1 MNLMNAR
8 PEFAAAL
15 SALALLAGAFSAQAQ
30 LPLAKLNWVYP
41 PGIRLGTTNEVT
53 ISGSD
58 LDGPASLLFSDA
70 RILATNKPGT
80 ATVFTVIVPP
90 EVPPGFVDVRFLGR
104 FGASNPRALA
114 IGDQPELVSPP
125 ANTSAANAV
134 ELPLDSVVNG
144 RTTANTANWFRFAA
158 KAGQRLVIRTQARE
172 LDSRLEPMLV
182 VLTADGR
189 ELDRSRRGFLDFVA
203 PAEGR
208 FLLQLH
214 DQTFRGG
221 DDYAYRLTVTAGAQ
235 LDFALPNV
243 LRAGETNFVTLFGRN
258 LPSDER
264 SAFTG
269 ADGHRLEQ
277 LSVEVIA
284 PRVGS
289 GVPVELLRKPAAAL
303 LAGEAFAWRLDSTN
317 GGSNPL
323 LFTLTTNAVFAAT
336 TNGIVKITPPC
347 EFSGPFPKRGELN
360 GVTFEAKK
368 GEVFWLELWGE
379 RLGQV
384 CDPFALLQRVTKNDK
399 GEAQYG
405 DLQEFNDSDS
415 NVGGR
420 EFNTTTRDPAGRLEV
435 KEDGTYR
442 VLVRDMFNA
451 GPTSPRHPYRLSL
464 RREAPDFRLVALSQP
479 PPMTKPDDRQTHVVS
494 TFLRQGETLSVKVL
508 ALRRDGFNG
517 DIEITATNLPAGVSA
532 TPGRIFAGQGAGQLL
547 LTAAEGSSGCTN
559 VQFIGH
565 ALIGTNEVSHLA
577 SPATVIWQVAD
588 FDQEAVAARL
598 TRDSSVASGSAE
610 WAPVTLQPAEAK
622 TYEATVDSKL
632 TLPLKVTRRGD
643 FNAAFNVK
651 PAGHPTLDKAK
662 DGSIGEKATNAT
674 VEINL
679 AESKLPEGTHT
690 LWVQGT
696 VAGKYRNDPEA
707 LAAAEAELKE
717 IEKTLAAAIAADKPK
732 LEERKKA
739 AEEKRKAADE
749 RAKPRDATVMVY
761 SQPFTVKV
769 SPAPKPEVKK

>member
-8 PEFAAAL
+8 PDFAAAL
-15 SALALLAGAFSAQAQ
+15 GALALMAGAFSVQAQ
-30 LPLAKLNWVYP
+30 LPLARLNGLFP
-41 PGIRLGTTNEVT
+41 PGIRAGTTNELT

-70 RILATNKPGT
+70 RIVATNKPGT
-80 ATVFTVIVPP
+80 ATVFTVIVPM
-90 EVPPGFVDVRFLGR
+90 EVPPGFVDVRILGR
-104 FGASNPRALA
+104 FGVSNPRALA
-114 IGDQPELVSPP
+114 IGDLPELISPP
-125 ANTSAANAV
+125 ANTSAANVV

-144 RTTANTANWFRFAA
+144 RTTANTASWFRFPA
-158 KAGQRLVIRTQARE
+158 KAGQRLVIRMLSRE

-189 ELDRSRRGFLDFVA
+189 ELDRSRRGFLDFTA
-203 PAEGR
+203 PTDGP

-235 LDFALPNV
+235 LEFALPNV
-243 LRAGETNFVTLFGRN
+243 LHAGATNFVTLFGHN
-258 LPSDER
+258 LPGDER
-264 SAFTG
+264 SPVTDA
-269 ADGHRLEQ
+269 AGHPLDRF
-277 LSVEVIA
+277 SVEVIA
-284 PRVGS
+284 PVQGGS
-289 GVPVELLRKPAAAL
+289 PVELLRKPAGAL
-303 LAGEAFAWRLDSTN
+303 LAGECFAWRLGSTN
-317 GGSNPL
+317 GSSNPL
-323 LFTLTTNAVFAAT
+323 LFTLTTNPVFVSV
-336 TNGIVKITPPC
+336 TNGIVPVTPPC
-347 EFSGPFPKRGELN
+347 EFSGLFPKRGELN
-360 GVTFEAKK
+360 GVSFEAKK
-368 GEVFWLELWGE
+368 GDVFWLDLWGE
-379 RLGQV
+379 RLGQI

-399 GEAQYG
+399 GEVQYG
-405 DLQEFNDSDS
+405 DLQEFNDGDN

-420 EFNTTTRDPAGRLEV
+420 EFNTTTRDPAGRLEI

-442 VLVRDMFNA
+442 VLVRDLFNT

-464 RREAPDFRLVALSQP
+464 RRETPDFRLVALPQP
-479 PPMTKPDDRQTHVVS
+479 PPMTKPDDRQTHVAS
-494 TFLRQGETLSVKVL
+494 TFLRQGETIPIKML
-508 ALRRDGFNG
+508 ALRRDGFSG

-532 TPGRIFAGQGAGQLL
+532 TAGHIFAGQGAGEIL
-547 LTAAEGSSGCTN
+547 LTAAEGAGGCTN
-559 VQFIGH
+559 VQFVGRAVIGGGD
-565 ALIGTNEVSHLA
+565 IWHLA
-577 SPATVIWQVAD
+577 TLATVVWPVGD
-588 FDQEAVAARL
+588 YDQEAVMARL
-598 TRDSSVASGSAE
+598 ARDSSIAAGSVE
-610 WAPVTLQPAEAK
+610 WAPVTLQPAEPK
-622 TYEATVDSKL
+622 TYEATVDGKL
-632 TLPLKVTRRGD
+632 SLPLKVTRRGD

-707 LAAAEAELKE
+707 LTAAEADLKE
-717 IEKTLAAAIAADKPK
+717 IEKTLAAATAADKPK

-739 AEEKRKAADE
+739 AEEKRKAAEE
-749 RAKPRDATVMVY
+749 RAKPRDVTVMVY

-769 SPAPKPEVKK
+769 SPAPAPEVKK